1 MDERH
6 PDGRAEW
13 SAWLV
18 REWTARLA
26 QVLESMAEKRPG
38 IEWQPVPPGSELRL
52 QSAALA
58 ARHGAVL
65 WWEQSFSAAPDARF
79 WVGAP
84 ESVWTVVGAR
94 ILSAA
99 GIDQA
104 EAAETRS
111 TWLELLSQS
120 LESLANA
127 VGAHLQR
134 EVTCPERGERA
145 APPHVDEFFTVELE
159 IAGTKLPPLLAAA
172 SDTFAGVMWASAPPA
187 SVTAAQPPAG
197 AAPQLAETAPYNR
210 MLDLLLD
217 VEMPV
222 SISFGRTHLP
232 LKEALKLTTG
242 SIVELNRTVAEPVD
256 VIVNNCVIARGE
268 VVVIE
273 GNYGV
278 RIREIMSRQDR
289 LRHLR

>member
-1 MDERH
+1 MDEPR
-6 PDGRAEW
+6 GNSRTEW

-18 REWTARLA
+18 REWTTRLA
-26 QVLESMAEKRPG
+26 QTLESMAEKRPG
-38 IEWQPVPPGSELRL
+38 VEWQPATGSELEL
-52 QSAALA
+52 QTEALA
-58 ARHGAVL
+58 ARHGTVL
-65 WWEQSFSAAPDARF
+65 WWEQGFSAAPEAHF

-84 ESVWTVVGAR
+84 ESLWSAVGKG

-99 GIDQA
+99 GIDEA
-104 EAAETRS
+104 DAAETRN
-111 TWLELLSQS
+111 TWIELLSQS

-127 VGAHLQR
+127 MGAHLQR
-134 EVTCPERGERA
+134 EVVCQQRAERDG
-145 APPHVDEFFTVELE
+145 PPGVEDFFTVELE
-159 IAGTKLPPLLAAA
+159 LDGTKLPPLFAAV
-172 SDTFAGVMWASAPPA
+172 SDTMAGAMSAVPE
-187 SVTAAQPPAG
+187 TAATGLPVHTAG
-197 AAPQLAETAPYNR
+197 ALPAVAEAAPYNQ

-217 VEMPV
+217 VELPV

-232 LKEALKLTTG
+232 LKDTLKLTTG
-242 SIVELNRTVAEPVD
+242 SIVELNRTVSEPVE

-289 LRHLR
+289 LRNLR